1 MRELLTFRMSH
12 RKRNRVVNLFISH
25 RPASATVAFRQGV
38 CRKTMESRKRP
49 MRVVGRKPNGK
60 CQHEIKNHTRCLQPR
75 VGHGHHVT
83 SRGARNPALADFG
96 WIKCGHR
103 LELVGYEPGNRSATK
118 WTRRC
123 RNGDNSLPVCD
134 CGKIVAVANSCS
146 WKVHDC
152 GLAADNP

>member
-1 MRELLTFRMSH
+1 MRIVWLRS
-12 RKRNRVVNLFISH
+12 VVGERGKWSL
-25 RPASATVAFRQGV
+25 SATPAAER
-38 CRKTMESRKRP
+38 R
-49 MRVVGRKPNGK
+49 RKPATFVAVLKMQARDERAACEAQRN
-60 CQHEIKNHTRCLQPR
+60 NPR
-75 VGHGHHVT
+75 VGHGGQRFFYHLELLWP
-83 SRGARNPALADFG
+83 ARRKFGDRLADFD
-96 WIKCGHR
+96 WIKCGHKM
-103 LELVGYEPGNRSATK
+103 EWVECEPGNWPATM